1 MYTDPK
7 AAYLSTRATSSV
19 HGASPHR
26 LIALLFDAC
35 HENLAVA
42 KGAIDRKEVKQKAD
56 AIKKAMEIIVRL
68 QAALDFEKGGQIA
81 TKLDDLYTF
90 CTNRLALANAINDTT
105 MIDEVYRVIA
115 EIKLG
120 WSQIDG
126 IVKDV

>member
-7 AAYLSTRATSSV
+7 AAYLSARATSSV

-35 HENLAVA
+35 HESLAVA

-68 QAALDFEKGGQIA
+68 QAALDLEKGGQIA
-81 TKLDDLYTF
+81 TQLDDLYTF
-90 CTNRLALANAINDTT
+90 CTNRLALANAINDIA

-115 EIKLG
+115 ELKAG
-120 WSQIDG
+120 WKQIEG
-126 IVKDV
+126 TARDV

>member
-81 TKLDDLYTF
+81 TKLDDPYTF
-90 CTNRLALANAINDTT
+90 CTNRLALANAINDAT

-115 EIKLG
+115 EIKAG

-126 IVKDV
+126 ILKDV